1 MSTTAA
7 SPALGAPPGARWGE
21 SAPHLTLLVGI
32 ALLTGLPIAFMV
44 FGSLWSAAP
53 GAPDGELTLAGWRE
67 VLFSADLWKA
77 LWNTL
82 LLGAATAAVSAVI
95 GTALAFLF
103 ARCELPHA
111 GLWESLLTVS
121 LYLSPFMLTLAWVG
135 LAGPQAGFI
144 NVLWKS
150 LGGEGTLLNA
160 YSFTCMVWVL
170 ASHYVPYVF
179 LSLLGPLKS
188 IDSSLEEASLVLGG
202 GRLRAFVKIT
212 LPLIFPAIFAS
223 AIMVTILAAENFAV
237 PTLLGRT
244 QKFQTIPSEIY
255 LWLSYEPTRP
265 GLAAVAGVILL
276 VMSLVGV
283 YAYRRVIRNAGR
295 YRTLTGKPRRSPP
308 IPLGRYR
315 WPVTFALAGYFA
327 ISVVVPLGALFVGS
341 FLKYV
346 TPNLKW
352 SLFTLQHYQRA
363 LSGDNLTG
371 LVNSLTLAVATAT
384 IVTLLGAAVSYS
396 VSRGSGRGRSIMDYV
411 SILGAA
417 VPGIVLGVGMLWAY
431 VSMPLPIYGTIW
443 ILLIAYVA
451 RYIAHG
457 VRVCGSTLLHVSN
470 EFEEAAQVL
479 GSGLASRLRRIVFPL
494 IARGMASTWILIF
507 IFTLNEVSATVILY
521 SPSNITLAVLAWQ
534 SLEMQGAMQAFAFAC
549 LQTAMVFLALFVM
562 RVLVGRVSNPEAT
575 H

>member
-1 MSTTAA
+1 MSAVPTKAA
-7 SPALGAPPGARWGE
+7 WRMGE
-21 SAPHLTLLVGI
+21 NAPHATLLVAI
-32 ALLTGLPIAFMV
+32 SLLTGLPLLFMV

-53 GAPDGELTLAGWRE
+53 GAPDGHLTLAGWRE
-67 VLFSADLWKA
+67 VLGSADLWRA
-77 LWNTL
+77 LGNTL
-82 LLGAATAAVSAVI
+82 LLGTATAVVSAVI

-103 ARCELPHA
+103 ARVDLPGA
-111 GLWESLLTVS
+111 RLWESLLTIS

-135 LAGPQAGFI
+135 LAGPQAGFV
-144 NVLWKS
+144 NVLWKN
-150 LGGEGTLLNA
+150 LGGSGTLLNA
-160 YSFTCMVWVL
+160 YSFPCMVWVL

-179 LSLLGPLKS
+179 LSLLGPLRA

-202 GRLRAFVKIT
+202 GRVRGFFKIT

-223 AIMVTILAAENFAV
+223 GIMVTILAAENFAV

-244 QKFQTIPSEIY
+244 QNFQTIPSEIY

-276 VMSLVGV
+276 VMSLLGV
-283 YAYRRVIRNAGR
+283 VAYRRVIRNASR
-295 YRTLTGKPRRSPP
+295 FRTMTGKPKR
-308 IPLGRYR
+308 IQPLALGKYR
-315 WPVTFALAGYFA
+315 WPVSLALSAYLA
-327 ISVVVPLGALFVGS
+327 ASVVVPLGALFVGS
-341 FLKYV
+341 LLKYI

-352 SLFTLQHYQRA
+352 SLFTLQQYERA

-371 LVNSLTLAVATAT
+371 LINSVVLAVGTAT

-396 VSRGSGRGRSIMDYV
+396 VTRSKGRGRTVMDYV
-411 SILGAA
+411 SVAGAA

-451 RYIAHG
+451 RFLAHG
-457 VRVCGSTLLHVSN
+457 VRVCGSTLLHVSS

-479 GSGLASRLRRIVFPL
+479 GSGLLSRLRRIVFPL

-549 LQTAMVFLALFVM
+549 LQTAMIFFALLVM
-562 RVLVGRVSNPEAT
+562 RLVVGRVADPEAAYR
-575 H
+575 